1 MNNISKMKPLNGHVL
16 VRDNKKEEQTSSG
29 IFLPGNSQDDHI
41 VKGTVVAT
49 SPTRLKDGMLQEQ
62 KDVMEGDLILYNF
75 TAGAGNAFEEE
86 GYTYRV
92 IKPVEILAKL
102 VE

>member
-1 MNNISKMKPLNGHVL
+1 MKPLNGHVL
-16 VRDNKKEEQTSSG
+16 VRDNKKEEKTETG
-29 IFLPGNSQDDHI
+29 IFIPDSAQNDHI
-41 VKGTVVAT
+41 VKGTVMAT
-49 SPTRLKDGMLQEQ
+49 SQWRLKNGSIQEQ
-62 KDVMEGDLILYNF
+62 EDVTEDDLVLYNF

-86 GYTYRV
+86 EFTYRV